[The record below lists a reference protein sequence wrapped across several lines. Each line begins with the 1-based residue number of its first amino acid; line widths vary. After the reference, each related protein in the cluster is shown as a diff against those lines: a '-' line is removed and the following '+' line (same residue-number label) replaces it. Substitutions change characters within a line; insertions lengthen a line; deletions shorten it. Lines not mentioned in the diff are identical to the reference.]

1 MPQNI
6 LFSTVDVLAMMRQR
20 QGVRDQ
26 NTFAKEIG
34 ISFQLLS
41 DIYRGTR
48 NPGQQVLKYLD
59 LEKVVAYRKRR

>member
-6 LFSTVDVLAMMRQR
+6 LFSTVDVLAMLKQR

-26 NTFAKEIG
+26 NTFAQEIG

-48 NPGQQVLKYLD
+48 NPGQQVLRYLD
-59 LEKVVAYRKRR
+59 LEKMVAYRKRR

>member
-1 MPQNI
+1 MSQNV

>member
-1 MPQNI
+1 MGQDI
-6 LFSTVDVLAMMRQR
+6 LFSTIDVLAMLKQR

-48 NPGQQVLKYLD
+48 NPGQQVLRYLD
-59 LEKVVAYRKRR
+59 LEKMVAYRKRR